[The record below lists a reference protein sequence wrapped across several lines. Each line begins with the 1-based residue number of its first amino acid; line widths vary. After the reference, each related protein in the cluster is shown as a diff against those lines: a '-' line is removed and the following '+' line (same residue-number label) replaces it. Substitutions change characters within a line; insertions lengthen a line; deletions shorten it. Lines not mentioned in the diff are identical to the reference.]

1 MKKLVLVALFVL
13 PCLAFAQSKTDFI
26 YSESDT
32 NYLAQISASQ
42 AINSDSP
49 VTKDCKCQGKVLKGK
64 VKIVNSFPNFK
75 VKVVSAFEDL
85 KVKSVSSFPDDC
97 GEWQFVDSFPDF
109 TIQFVDSFP
118 DFTIKFVDAFPGV
131 K

>member
-1 MKKLVLVALFVL
+1 MKKLVLAVFCALPFAL
-13 PCLAFAQSKTDFI
+13 FAQSTVELV
-26 YSESDT
+26 YPESDT
-32 NYLAQISASQ
+32 NYLAQASTLQ
-42 AINSDSP
+42 VSNSESP
-49 VTKDCKCQGKVLKGK
+49 VSKDCKCQGKVLKGK
-64 VKIVNSFPNFK
+64 VKIVNAFPDFK

-109 TIQFVDSFP
+109 TIQFVESFP

-131 K
+131 N

>member
-1 MKKLVLVALFVL
+1 MKKLLLAVFFALPFAL
-13 PCLAFAQSKTDFI
+13 FAQSTVELV
-26 YSESDT
+26 YPESDT
-32 NYLAQISASQ
+32 NYLAQIITSQ

-64 VKIVNSFPNFK
+64 VKIVNSFPDFK

-85 KVKSVSSFPDDC
+85 KVKNVSSFPDDC
-97 GEWQFVDSFPDF
+97 GEWQFVESFPDF
-109 TIQFVDSFP
+109 TIQFVESFP

-131 K
+131 N